1 MNKASELILL
11 KEKLNLGLNDF
22 YNDEIRDVCLRILTL
37 MINSNPDNKRRF
49 KPIVLDSFKFLSEYQ
64 YVKKDF
70 KECLCY
76 LDKIKSLDLY
86 KKETDSNINHV
97 NIRYFQCE
105 SMIAIYNENLE
116 KIKRIEEGLL
126 KFAPN
131 TILTSVLKDDYN
143 KVLDMIKSYLNNS
156 IRTRVNFVLPYK
168 INISKEEEI
177 IYEYNDIIFTLK
189 FKNIVNS
196 TNNNIPFKAVQGVLE
211 LEYDKYGVSSK
222 SEIVITFNKFFD
234 ATHKMDD
241 LLEFCLKAFNY
252 FLNFYRQV
260 TKLYWIDNLI
270 LSNVYSSS
278 NVVVESENYNIIE
291 IPFYYGRVLKSSR
304 LPKFMT
310 KEKINELSEKLKIKE
325 DIALWNILYDDAKNY
340 MLMEKYR
347 EALLSIN
354 SAFENYLNIKSREI
368 LSKKMTLEQVEDYL
382 AGTLDYDNYQL
393 RDYITQENFKK
404 AIEDDILKPY
414 SPSTFQIIKKCIDVG
429 NMNIN
434 KRQVNKLVIAIRRNR
449 NDVIHGNIVSIKNI
463 KLQVSNSVDAF
474 QDFIKKFN

>member
-177 IYEYNDIIFTLK
+177 
-189 FKNIVNS
+189 
-196 TNNNIPFKAVQGVLE
+196 
-211 LEYDKYGVSSK
+211 
-222 SEIVITFNKFFD
+222 
-234 ATHKMDD
+234 
-241 LLEFCLKAFNY
+241 
-252 FLNFYRQV
+252 
-260 TKLYWIDNLI
+260 
-270 LSNVYSSS
+270 
-278 NVVVESENYNIIE
+278 
-291 IPFYYGRVLKSSR
+291 GRAHV
-304 LPKFMT
+304 
-310 KEKINELSEKLKIKE
+310 
-325 DIALWNILYDDAKNY
+325 
-340 MLMEKYR
+340 
-347 EALLSIN
+347 
-354 SAFENYLNIKSREI
+354 
-368 LSKKMTLEQVEDYL
+368 
-382 AGTLDYDNYQL
+382 
-393 RDYITQENFKK
+393 
-404 AIEDDILKPY
+404 
-414 SPSTFQIIKKCIDVG
+414 
-429 NMNIN
+429 
-434 KRQVNKLVIAIRRNR
+434 
-449 NDVIHGNIVSIKNI
+449 
-463 KLQVSNSVDAF
+463 
-474 QDFIKKFN
+474 